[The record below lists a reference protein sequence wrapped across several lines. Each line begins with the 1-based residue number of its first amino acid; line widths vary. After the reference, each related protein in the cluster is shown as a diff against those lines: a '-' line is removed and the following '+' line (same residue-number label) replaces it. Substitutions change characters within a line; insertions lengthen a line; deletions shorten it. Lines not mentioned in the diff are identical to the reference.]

1 MIHETKNLKMRD
13 GVNIYMQVKEIGSP
27 YWVISIHG
35 VGEHL
40 NRHQYISELLGQ
52 DFNILQFD
60 LRGHGKS
67 GGKRAYVDSFK
78 DYYED
83 LFEIL
88 EFLRTEYKPMKYS
101 IIGHS
106 MGALIAAGF
115 LEKFVRDD
123 FYPSLV
129 FLSSPPILV
138 GGIAGKIV
146 EFTPIKFLESLS
158 KFPFSY
164 ELPDMVNINFLSH
177 DARIHEQYLH
187 DDLNCLKLHTKLIL
201 NLVLSSKEVFSKP
214 IRPKCPAVCIVGS
227 EDKVVNVNAIEE
239 YFNQLEKGFH
249 LKIFEGAF
257 HEVHNEISKYR
268 EPYFEFI
275 KETFKE
281 VFYNR

>member
-88 EFLRTEYKPMKYS
+88 EFFNHLQ
-101 IIGHS
+101 
-106 MGALIAAGF
+106 
-115 LEKFVRDD
+115 
-123 FYPSLV
+123 
-129 FLSSPPILV
+129 
-138 GGIAGKIV
+138 
-146 EFTPIKFLESLS
+146 S
-158 KFPFSY
+158 K
-164 ELPDMVNINFLSH
+164 
-177 DARIHEQYLH
+177 
-187 DDLNCLKLHTKLIL
+187 
-201 NLVLSSKEVFSKP
+201 
-214 IRPKCPAVCIVGS
+214 
-227 EDKVVNVNAIEE
+227 
-239 YFNQLEKGFH
+239 
-249 LKIFEGAF
+249 
-257 HEVHNEISKYR
+257 
-268 EPYFEFI
+268 
-275 KETFKE
+275 
-281 VFYNR
+281 